1 MKLRELLGNPLAEGG
16 PYDLPGKDYH
26 RPGDT
31 PRKRSSGEHNPYPFS
46 KEEDDDYFRDIFRK
60 KRETAKKAEKDK
72 GVSEGAASIMN
83 IVTPALQHNGS
94 LDGHISTLYHYI
106 DKHNMENDPKWLQAE
121 QMAKDYHFNWLK
133 KHGYPT
139 ANNNPG
145 LARKGEKIKHLALVQ
160 AVSKVFGQQ
169 DMAETA
175 TAETTNSSSIA
186 SVANPTI
193 ARSKKKVKSVSAL
206 DQNSVSL
213 FGGPMENIQ
222 APIIKRR

>member
-1 MKLRELLGNPLAEGG
+1 MKLRELLSKPLGEGG

-60 KRETAKKAEKDK
+60 KREAAKKAEQDKQK
-72 GVSEGAASIMN
+72 GV
-83 IVTPALQHNGS
+83 
-94 LDGHISTLYHYI
+94 
-106 DKHNMENDPKWLQAE
+106 
-121 QMAKDYHFNWLK
+121 
-133 KHGYPT
+133 
-139 ANNNPG
+139 
-145 LARKGEKIKHLALVQ
+145 
-160 AVSKVFGQQ
+160 
-169 DMAETA
+169 AETA
-175 TAETTNSSSIA
+175 SLGAISA
-186 SVANPTI
+186 SVSPAVPNPTI

-206 DQNSVSL
+206 DQNSTSL